1 MFGKAVVMIAYIPGL
16 TYTLP
21 IFDRAEGRFKV
32 LCTDDHCMLL
42 GYKMPLVPLNDS
54 SDVVAC
60 SLTRSLHCFETIFG
74 YLSPA
79 PCGALGHLHVRP
91 LFDRHI

>member
-60 SLTRSLHCFETIFG
+60 SLTRSLHCFKNYFWISFPGTLWGTGSLACETPF
-74 YLSPA
+74 
-79 PCGALGHLHVRP
+79 
-91 LFDRHI
+91 